1 MTPVWMM
8 QVAVNQ
14 VVKMTAVRNALMCT
28 ARPVYMTLV
37 MSSTLVTRRT
47 SLRICR
53 ADFKNVLVN
62 VIEVRVL

>member
-1 MTPVWMM
+1 MIPMWMM

-14 VVKMTAVRNALMCT
+14 VVKVTAVRNALMCT
-28 ARPVYMTLV
+28 AWPVYMTLV

-47 SLRICR
+47 SLGIRR
-53 ADFKNVLVN
+53 VDFKNVLVN